1 MLTKESYA
9 VVKGNFWDFLE
20 ASNEKGGDMFVSH
33 YEASYTDG
41 GVLDSK
47 TKRLM
52 AMCGAIASGC
62 DGCIIGQ
69 ATYALDLGA
78 TKEEVLEACEVALSL
93 GGTMAGSKAAGGV
106 IQLLKDRGMF

>member
-20 ASNEKGGDMFVSH
+20 ASNEKGDMFVSH
-33 YEASYTDG
+33 YEASYTD

-93 GGTMAGSKAAGGV
+93 GGTMAGSKAAGV